1 MDIFVC
7 PRCGHQFNRKYR
19 LVNHINRIFV
29 CKPKILDIPVDTLKL
44 YNGPNDDNRFIIDLQ
59 ARSNELYEQYL
70 LNQLNKK
77 HTPDPS
83 GSTPVAP
90 KIDFYPSENTPVA
103 PKIDLYPSENTP
115 DPSDKICPEKFTK
128 STENSNK
135 IMPEKI
141 LKPIEHNGIV
151 INGKNKARLEC
162 KYCKTVFSSINSR
175 SRHELYRCK
184 LIESNKE
191 INLKEINE
199 NSKLKLPISNR
210 NIQSINNITN
220 ESSNNNNCNNTNS
233 NNTNTIN
240 IQQNIYGEEKFHYI
254 KGDIENR
261 LELLAASDSKKFFRE
276 LFKYAYFDP
285 KHPENKTFK
294 KDKVKAAYLL
304 VLRSL
309 PHNWEYED
317 KDTVFHDKLR
327 QILSWLELDSS
338 INIDNT
344 TVQKIVEDITTDKEP
359 ISTQMRKQLEN
370 MENTNYTNKM
380 EKQTNLLTV
389 KFNNE
394 LDSYKLKIEKEIR
407 LKYKNELQELEYYR
421 SQIKK

>member
-19 LVNHINRIFV
+19 LINHINRIFV
-29 CKPKILDIPVDTLKL
+29 CKPKILDIPVDIFKL
-44 YNGPNDDNRFIIDLQ
+44 YNGPNDDNRFINELQ
-59 ARSNELYEQYL
+59 ARSTELYEQYL
-70 LNQLNKK
+70 LNQLSLIISKK
-77 HTPDPS
+77 APVSPKKAPDTPKKAPD
-83 GSTPVAP
+83 TPKKAP
-90 KIDFYPSENTPVA
+90 DTPKKV
-103 PKIDLYPSENTP
+103 
-115 DPSDKICPEKFTK
+115 SDKAPVVSDI
-128 STENSNK
+128 NALGN
-135 IMPEKI
+135 
-141 LKPIEHNGIV
+141 LVKPIENIS
-151 INGKNKARLEC
+151 INLPKDCLRPTENNLDNNLTIIGKDKNRLAC
-162 KYCKTVFSSINSR
+162 KYCNITFTTVNNR
-175 SRHELYRCK
+175 SRHELHRCK
-184 LIESNKE
+184 HRNNNVTTKNVVPNIVENKE
-191 INLKEINE
+191 CNYN
-199 NSKLKLPISNR
+199 
-210 NIQSINNITN
+210 INNITN
-220 ESSNNNNCNNTNS
+220 NTNS
-233 NNTNTIN
+233 HNTNTNTNTIN

-254 KGDIENR
+254 TGDIENR

-327 QILSWLELDSS
+327 QIFAWLELDSS

-344 TVQKIVEDITTDKEP
+344 TVQKIVEDVTTDKEP

-394 LDSYKLKIEKEIR
+394 LDSYRQKIEKEIR
-407 LKYKNELQELEYYR
+407 LKYKKELEELEHYR

>member
-19 LVNHINRIFV
+19 LVNHINRVFV
-29 CKPKILDIPVDTLKL
+29 CKPKILDIPVDILKQ
-44 YNGPNDDNRFIIDLQ
+44 YNGQYDDNRFCISLQ
-59 ARSNELYEQYL
+59 AESKSLYEQYL
-70 LNQLNKK
+70 LNQLTLKIENKAPDNPK
-77 HTPDPS
+77 KAPDTPKKVSDEA
-83 GSTPVAP
+83 PVCPKKAP
-90 KIDFYPSENTPVA
+90 VVSAADMPDILVKPIDTKNIVSPVNLFKPTEYNSENSLT
-103 PKIDLYPSENTP
+103 I
-115 DPSDKICPEKFTK
+115 I
-128 STENSNK
+128 
-135 IMPEKI
+135 
-141 LKPIEHNGIV
+141 
-151 INGKNKARLEC
+151 GKNKNRLTC
-162 KYCKTVFSSINSR
+162 KYCNITFTTVNNR
-175 SRHELYRCK
+175 SRHELHRCK
-184 LIESNKE
+184 DRNNIINTKNIVPNIIEN
-191 INLKEINE
+191 NE
-199 NSKLKLPISNR
+199 CLNNHY
-210 NIQSINNITN
+210 NINNTT
-220 ESSNNNNCNNTNS
+220 NNTNS
-233 NNTNTIN
+233 HNTNTNTIN

-327 QILSWLELDSS
+327 QILAWLELDSS

-344 TVQKIVEDITTDKEP
+344 TVQKIVEDVTTDKEP

-380 EKQTNLLTV
+380 EKQTNLLTA
-389 KFNNE
+389 KFNSE
-394 LDSYKLKIEKEIR
+394 LDSYKQKIEKEIR
-407 LKYKNELQELEYYR
+407 LKYKSELDELEYYR